1 MAMMDVY
8 ENRVRFEETDMQG
21 VVFYANYVTYQ
32 DETMSEYLRRI
43 GYPYDAFEEAG
54 WDIRVVHVE
63 LDYRGSATFDDE
75 LINGI
80 RVESIGNSS
89 IDWSYS
95 ARQKHDDS
103 PVVEGGVT
111 HVAVDTE
118 TGETTRVPQKF
129 REAVVEFQDE
139 PPEDY

>member
-1 MAMMDVY
+1 MTDVY

-43 GYPYDAFEEAG
+43 GYPYSEFEQAG

-75 LINGI
+75 LRNSI
-80 RVESIGNSS
+80 RVNSIGDSS
-89 IDWSYS
+89 IDWSYQ
-95 ARQKHDDS
+95 ARKKQDDS
-103 PVVEGGVT
+103 LVVEGGVT
-111 HVAVDTE
+111 HVAVDTDS
-118 TGETTRVPQKF
+118 GEPTRVPDGF
-129 REAVVEFQDE
+129 REAVVEFQDD
-139 PPEDY
+139 PPTDY